1 MGPNNFDYG
10 CNTSCISSRDVM
22 EGVCMG
28 KGCCQKRIPKG
39 LKYYNTTMTS
49 KGNHTNVFSFS
60 KCGYAFLGEAD
71 NYHFQGFKD
80 LSDDNFIDRI
90 RATVP
95 IVLDWAIGTDTCMQA
110 QNSEDYACRENSQC
124 VDADFHGYRCIC
136 KPGFQGNPYLT
147 PGCQDI
153 DECADPSTNT
163 CEKNCTNTPGSF
175 YCTCPDGYNDDG
187 KKDGYS
193 CIPPYSDHQVPW
205 FKFSLGKYLGKLS

>member
-1 MGPNNFDYG
+1 
-10 CNTSCISSRDVM
+10 M

-147 PGCQDI
+147 PGCQGRKI
-153 DECADPSTNT
+153 S
-163 CEKNCTNTPGSF
+163 
-175 YCTCPDGYNDDG
+175 
-187 KKDGYS
+187 
-193 CIPPYSDHQVPW
+193 PPTY
-205 FKFSLGKYLGKLS
+205 KRTKYKGFLRK